1 MQREKVTVMLT
12 EEEFVQFQGRL
23 VEMRQ
28 FNFALKEEISNL
40 EDASKEL
47 PSLREE
53 LGQCEKQLSEAR
65 ERQQK
70 HIQGLKDDIAGLQ
83 KKAADQAEANSK
95 RLSERITDITHQIAA
110 LKAETKEKSGKV
122 EQLQHE
128 LRGYESRIH
137 ESSARINMF
146 KQRVRRYE
154 PLIQL
159 LRKSRALPMYLEDLS
174 ARITGLKEANQAN
187 GNTGSEVDEKVRK
200 LKRLRDDL
208 VGELKRKNLEIDD
221 TNVQLKEATLK
232 IADANAEMERMKEE
246 NTNASAKLEH
256 AKQAT
261 EAALKEK
268 EAEVERIKG
277 AKNAIEL
284 RLRETEIQRK
294 KFEDKV
300 DAIKSKA
307 KESLLKYNAQ
317 VQELRKQLSIIKETG
332 DDDTVP
338 RVDKD
343 LRAQITRVAEA
354 TQMYRDKTQMLNQA
368 ISLVEDEIKDKDIS
382 IQILCL
388 KTTPTP
394 EILAVPEFQQK
405 QLLFEELVLQNRS
418 LRKSFAEMTEEI
430 VELKR
435 QREAQGK

>member
-1 MQREKVTVMLT
+1 M
-12 EEEFVQFQGRL
+12 
-23 VEMRQ
+23 
-28 FNFALKEEISNL
+28 
-40 EDASKEL
+40 
-47 PSLREE
+47 
-53 LGQCEKQLSEAR
+53 
-65 ERQQK
+65 
-70 HIQGLKDDIAGLQ
+70 
-83 KKAADQAEANSK
+83 
-95 RLSERITDITHQIAA
+95 
-110 LKAETKEKSGKV
+110 
-122 EQLQHE
+122 
-128 LRGYESRIH
+128 
-137 ESSARINMF
+137 
-146 KQRVRRYE
+146 
-154 PLIQL
+154 
-159 LRKSRALPMYLEDLS
+159 
-174 ARITGLKEANQAN
+174 
-187 GNTGSEVDEKVRK
+187 
-200 LKRLRDDL
+200 
-208 VGELKRKNLEIDD
+208 
-221 TNVQLKEATLK
+221 
-232 IADANAEMERMKEE
+232 
-246 NTNASAKLEH
+246 
-256 AKQAT
+256 
-261 EAALKEK
+261 
-268 EAEVERIKG
+268 
-277 AKNAIEL
+277 
-284 RLRETEIQRK
+284 
-294 KFEDKV
+294 

-354 TQMYRDKTQMLNQA
+354 TKMYRDKTQMLNQA